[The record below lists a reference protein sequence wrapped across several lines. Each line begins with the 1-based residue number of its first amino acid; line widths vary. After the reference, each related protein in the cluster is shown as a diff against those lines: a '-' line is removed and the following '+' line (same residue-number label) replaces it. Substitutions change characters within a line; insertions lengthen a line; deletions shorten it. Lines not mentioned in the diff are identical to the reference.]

1 MNNNL
6 FLFVMGLFIA
16 LNFSSCSNDDDTVQ
30 PKPTVTKKVENLYA
44 PQEGGRGEPITGD
57 FVKFSFEKGTTVT
70 DNNWDV
76 AFRGSS
82 IIVNGG
88 VKKEESEPART
99 GEAGVYVADGTM
111 ASLKSANI
119 NSFQQDSATTLAIP
133 SFNTWADYTGAPRH
147 AVVPKA
153 GKILVFKTH
162 DGKYAK
168 MEILSYYKDS
178 PAVPD
183 YREGHQSRYY
193 TFNYVYQPNKGTTS
207 F

>member
-16 LNFSSCSNDDDTVQ
+16 LNFSSCSNNDDTVP

-44 PQEGGRGEPITGD
+44 PQEGGRGEPISGD
-57 FVKFSFEKGTTVT
+57 FIKFSFEKGTTVT
-70 DNNWDV
+70 NDDWDV
-76 AFRGSS
+76 AFRGST
-82 IIVNGG
+82 ILINGG
-88 VKKEESEPART
+88 TKKADDEPNRVGT
-99 GEAGVYVADGTM
+99 GGVYVADGTM
-111 ASLKSANI
+111 TSVKSVKT
-119 NSFQQDSATTLAIP
+119 NSFLQDSAQSLAIP

-162 DGKYAK
+162 DSKYAK

-183 YREGHQSRYY
+183 YKKGHKSRYY
-193 TFNYVYQPNKGTTS
+193 TFNYVYQPNKGTTN